1 MNEETKTKRFE
12 SVALPHLHAAYNLAR
27 WLTRDA
33 HDAEDV
39 VQEAYLRAFRFFDG
53 FHGDS
58 ARAWLMGIV
67 RNTCYTW
74 LSANRNSGNCGNSAQ
89 NTEFDEGVH
98 GAGGGEGDA
107 GSDPEALLLRK
118 EDGRRVNEALASLP
132 VAYREILVLRELSE
146 LSYKEIAEIAEVPVG
161 TVMSRLARGRKLL
174 AERVVQQRE
183 GAKDGL

>member
-12 SVALPHLHAAYNLAR
+12 SVVLPHLHAAYNLAR

-74 LSANRNSGNCGNSAQ
+74 FSANRNGGSGAQ
-89 NTEFDEGVH
+89 VAEFDEGVH
-98 GAGGGEGDA
+98 GAGGECES

-118 EDGRRVNEALASLP
+118 EDGRCVNAALASLP
-132 VAYREILVLRELSE
+132 VTYREILVLRELSE
-146 LSYKEIAEIAEVPVG
+146 LSYKEIAEIAEVPIG